1 MNFYSLL
8 GVPRSARI
16 LAGFLL
22 TGFLTACPGAFLPV
36 WGYHIQTDY
45 TTIGSFFL
53 FFSLGLIGAV
63 ESTRRLRVIA
73 PYRQLLWTGCLTA
86 CAALVWLAFVPASIP
101 GLWRTIGFL
110 LLGAATGLVNT
121 AVFDALTALCE
132 RNAAATAT
140 LAGVLF
146 GLGSFLAAAL
156 VANRFYADSSTVVL
170 SASALVPAVFTG
182 VYARGSFPVTS
193 PTGVATIG
201 EALAEFRN
209 PPSVLSGFLI
219 LFQAGNQLAF
229 GGWLPLFL
237 IHRVGIS
244 PETSLLLLAAFWF
257 VLIASQI
264 AAFRL
269 IRNRLSGRTLFLT
282 AWAGLFGCLI
292 LLTTDNRFGAWTGIL
307 LVAGGF
313 AALTPLIVQRIL
325 DCFPDYHPGFF
336 SGVFAFALAGGM
348 LFPAAIGF
356 LADSL
361 GIWAVAGLPLCG
373 TAAVFTILLV
383 MWFQKKFT
391 RRRHLA

>member
-8 GVPRSARI
+8 GVPYSARI

-45 TTIGSFFL
+45 ITIGSFFL
-53 FFSLGLIGAV
+53 FFSVGLIGAV
-63 ESTRRLRVIA
+63 EATRRLRVIA
-73 PYRQLLWTGCLTA
+73 HYRQLLWTGCLTA
-86 CAALVWLAFVPASIP
+86 CAALVWLAFLPISIP
-101 GLWRTIGFL
+101 GMWRTVGFL

-121 AVFDALTALCE
+121 AVFAGLAALCE

-146 GLGSFLAAAL
+146 GLGSFLSVAL
-156 VANRFYADSSTVVL
+156 VANRFSGESSTGVL
-170 SASALVPAVFTG
+170 SACALVPAVFTG
-182 VYARGSFPVTS
+182 VYARGSFPATS
-193 PTGVATIG
+193 PMGAATIG
-201 EALAEFRN
+201 EALGEFHN
-209 PPSVLSGFLI
+209 PPAFLLSLLI
-219 LFQAGNQLAF
+219 LFQVGNQLAF

-244 PETSLLLLAAFWF
+244 PEASLLLLATFWF
-257 VLIASQI
+257 VLIACQI

-269 IRNRLSGRTLFLT
+269 IRDRLSGRTLFLT

-307 LVAGGF
+307 LIAGGF
-313 AALTPLIVQRIL
+313 AALSPLVVERIV
-325 DCFPDYHPGFF
+325 DCFPDYHSGFF

-361 GIWAVAGLPLCG
+361 GIWAVAGVPLCG

-383 MWFQKKFT
+383 MWFRKKFT
-391 RRRHLA
+391 RRRRLS

>member
-8 GVPRSARI
+8 GVPCSARI

-45 TTIGSFFL
+45 MTIGSFFL
-53 FFSLGLIGAV
+53 FFSLGLIGSV
-63 ESTRRLRVIA
+63 EATRRLRVLA
-73 PYRQLLWTGCLTA
+73 PYRQQLWIGCPMA
-86 CAALVWLAFVPASIP
+86 CAALLWLAFLPAAIP
-101 GLWRTIGFL
+101 GVWRTAGFL
-110 LLGAATGLVNT
+110 LLGAATGLINT
-121 AVFDALTALCE
+121 AVFARLAALCE

-146 GLGSFLAAAL
+146 GLGSFLSVAL
-156 VANRFYADSSTVVL
+156 VANRFYGDSSTGVL
-170 SASALVPAVFTG
+170 SFSALVPAVFTG
-182 VYARGSFPVTS
+182 VYARGSFPAPS
-193 PTGVATIG
+193 LIGSATIS
-201 EALAEFRN
+201 EALGEFRN
-209 PPSVLSGFLI
+209 PSAILLGLLM
-219 LFQAGNQLAF
+219 LFQLGNQLAF

-244 PETSLLLLAAFWF
+244 PEASLRLLATFWL
-257 VLIASQI
+257 VLVASQV

-269 IRNRLSGRTLFLT
+269 IRNRVSGRTLFLT

-292 LLTTDNRFGAWTGIL
+292 LLTTDNRFGAWTGIFL
-307 LVAGGF
+307 IAGGF
-313 AALTPLIVQRIL
+313 AALSPLIVERIL

-336 SGVFAFALAGGM
+336 GGVFAFALAGGM
-348 LFPAAIGF
+348 LFPAAVGF

-391 RRRHLA
+391 ERRLS